1 MPRGNALDARNR
13 LFITRGA
20 KLGGRAIAL
29 QDRKADE
36 GHYLLKLRTT

>member
-1 MPRGNALDARNR
+1 MRRGDAVDDRGR
-13 LFITRGA
+13 RFITRGA

-29 QDRKADE
+29 QDRETDE